1 MEPIH
6 ETLPGAATEPRS
18 DPSLMPAADVLTSCG
33 TDRDR
38 GLEVD
43 EAARRLDH
51 DGPNELVSAPPEP
64 AWKVF
69 ARQFADPLVYLLLV
83 ATVISLVAWIVEG
96 ASGIPVDAVVIVAIV
111 LLNAVVGHIQEGKAA
126 DAVAALRDMTTA
138 RAVVVRGGERRELP
152 APEVVVGDLLVLGEG
167 DAVAADAR
175 LVAATG
181 LRVQESALTGE
192 AEAVD
197 KTTAPLPEPVGI
209 GDRTCMVFSGTA
221 VAQGTGLAVVTATG
235 MDTEVGAI
243 ADMLETTES
252 EPSPLDKEIAS
263 VSTMLG
269 IAVIVIA
276 VVVMAVLFLV
286 SDVRSASDAVEILLL
301 GVSLAV
307 AAVPEGLP
315 AILTVVLALGVQK
328 LAAHRAVVK
337 ELHSVETLGSASVI
351 CSDKTG
357 TLTRNEMTVQRIV
370 TASGA
375 VTLSGTGYAPVG
387 TVTDDA
393 TGTAPAGD
401 VWFETRRL
409 LVQGALANEAD
420 LQHADG
426 VEAAADAGTT
436 QGWSITGDPTEAA
449 FLVAVRKLDG
459 ARDRSGEF
467 TRRDAVPFSSERK
480 MMSVLERDEA
490 RDGALRVM
498 SKGAPDVL
506 LGRCTAIQVGHE
518 VLPLDED
525 RRARVLD
532 TVEALGSE
540 AYRTLGVA
548 WRDLSEQAA
557 DPFDEDDEGDLVYV
571 GTVGII
577 DPPREEAAR
586 AVSEAHRAGVRTVMI
601 TGDHPITAARIAA
614 DLGITDGL
622 EQAVTGA
629 RLEAMGADELDRTVA
644 DHSVYARVSPEHKL
658 RLVDALQR
666 QGRVVAMTGDG
677 VNDAPALRTAD
688 IGVAMGITGTE
699 VTKQASRMILG
710 DDNFATIVDAI
721 RQGRVIF
728 ANIKKFLRYLL
739 SSNMG
744 EVITVFLG
752 VVAAGALGLDTA
764 AGGDGGIVVPLLAT
778 QILWINLVTDTGPA
792 LAMGVDPAVDDPMS
806 VPPRDPRTAIIDHRM
821 WGGILLIGLVM
832 GLATLLTIDMFL
844 PGGLIEGHDS
854 LEVAR
859 TAGFTTL
866 VLAQMFNALN
876 SRSETTSAFHHLLT
890 NRLLWGSLL
899 LGAALQVAV
908 VEIPFLQAAF
918 STASLD
924 LVHWAV
930 CVGMASLV
938 LWVDELRKLLGRH
951 LGPGAGRGG
960 VAAPSADG

>member
-1 MEPIH
+1 MESIH
-6 ETLPGAATEPRS
+6 ETLPGDTGADTHT
-18 DPSLMPAADVLTSCG
+18 DPSLTAVTDVLAAHG
-33 TDRDR
+33 TDRER
-38 GLEVD
+38 GLEAD
-43 EAARRLDH
+43 EATRRLDR
-51 DGPNELVSAPPEP
+51 DGANELVSAPPEP

-83 ATVISLVAWIVEG
+83 ATVISLVAWIIEG
-96 ASGIPVDAVVIVAIV
+96 ASGVPVDAVVIVVIV
-111 LLNAVVGHIQEGKAA
+111 LLNAVVGYVQEGKAA
-126 DAVAALRDMTTA
+126 DAVAALRDMATP
-138 RAVVVRGGERRELP
+138 RAIVVRGGRRREIP

-197 KTTAPLPEPVGI
+197 KTTTALTAPAGI

-243 ADMLETTES
+243 ADMLDNTES
-252 EPSPLDKEIAS
+252 EPSPLDREIAS
-263 VSTMLG
+263 VSKMLG

-276 VVVMAVLFLV
+276 VVVMAVLFV
-286 SDVRSASDAVEILLL
+286 VNDVRSASDAVEILLL

-370 TASGA
+370 TGSGA
-375 VTLSGTGYAPVG
+375 VTLSGTGYAPIG
-387 TVTDDA
+387 TATDDA
-393 TGTAPAGD
+393 TGRVPEGE
-401 VWFETRRL
+401 VWFEARRL
-409 LVQGALANEAD
+409 LVQGALANEAG
-420 LQHADG
+420 LQHEDG
-426 VEAAADAGTT
+426 AGDED
-436 QGWSITGDPTEAA
+436 GWSITGDPTEAA
-449 FLVAVRKLDG
+449 FLVAMRKLEG

-467 TRRDAVPFSSERK
+467 TRRDTVPFSSERK
-480 MMSVLERDEA
+480 MMSVLERDET
-490 RDGALRVM
+490 RNGALRVM

-506 LGRCTAIQVGHE
+506 LARCTAIQVGHE
-518 VLPLDED
+518 VLPLDDE
-525 RRARVLD
+525 RRTRVLD
-532 TVEALGSE
+532 TVEDLGSQ

-557 DPFDEDDEGDLVYV
+557 EPFDEDDEGELVYV

-577 DPPREEAAR
+577 DPPREEAAH
-586 AVSEAHRAGVRTVMI
+586 AVAEAHRAGVRTVMI

-614 DLGITDGL
+614 GLGITDGL

-629 RLEAMGADELDRTVA
+629 RLEDMGADELDRTVSE
-644 DHSVYARVSPEHKL
+644 HSVYARVSPEHKL

-677 VNDAPALRTAD
+677 VNDAPALRRAD

-710 DDNFATIVDAI
+710 DDNFATIVNAI

-764 AGGDGGIVVPLLAT
+764 TGGDGGLVVPLLAT

-806 VPPRDPRTAIIDHRM
+806 SPPRDPRERIIDRRM
-821 WGGILLIGLVM
+821 WSGIMLIGLVM
-832 GLATLLTIDMFL
+832 GLATLLSIDIFL

-876 SRSETTSAFHHLLT
+876 SRSETSSAFHHLLT
-890 NRLLWGSLL
+890 NKWLWGSIL
-899 LGAALQVAV
+899 LGAGLQVAV

-918 STASLD
+918 STAPLD

-930 CVGMASLV
+930 CVAMASLV
-938 LWVDELRKLLGRH
+938 LWVDELRKLIGRH
-951 LGPGAGRGG
+951 LARPEGRSP
-960 VAAPSADG
+960 VATPSADG